1 LSLTIQS
8 DAFAYNR
15 WRGDGVNLDTDIDLS
30 DRTASRLSL
39 SAKQLA
45 HGDYVFSQVVI
56 DAQGNAAS
64 HEASLHGVLGSPI
77 ADNQQLTIN
86 LRGRYENES
95 ADKLDKSV
103 HRQQWLGQVTRMD
116 LKNSQLHA
124 ELDHAAEFAIE
135 RDLEHELTVALH
147 GFCMHVDN
155 GHACGSG
162 EWRSEGPWQL
172 QASINKWPLVLEHSA
187 NAEVTRLTTNI
198 DATADI
204 RRSSDQSLL
213 GNARLTLSDAIIR
226 YRLGDHEEVLP
237 ITQGSMQ
244 LNADARGITSS
255 AALHI
260 ASDTVADFNATAKHT
275 ASTDIEDWPLQGK
288 LALRSEDTKL
298 IPVFIHEVDRAG
310 GILTANIDL
319 SGTLGAPQL
328 NGNVDLRQGEL
339 DFYRWNLALR
349 ELQLSAQLNDA
360 AVQFKAQGNAGQG
373 TLNAEGNLDWR
384 NQLNGKLQLHGEKL
398 LVADSPEYHITAS
411 PTLTFDIRNEN
422 GKGLI
427 DVSGE
432 VLIPSAKLQPQA
444 IVNAVQ
450 ISDDAR
456 FKDDALYA
464 RDGTWRVNSNVNVKL
479 GDDVHFDGLGLQGQL
494 GGEVSTRLRTGVA
507 ASGRGEL
514 GISDGHYEA
523 YGRKFDIKRGRL
535 LFDNIALGNPGLDIQ
550 AERII
555 NDVTL
560 GDITVGVNVRGFLRD
575 PRLEFYS
582 DPSMSQTQIVS
593 YLVIG
598 KPFDQAQGQETTT
611 VRSATSSLALQGGGY
626 LAGQLGRRI
635 GFEQV
640 GVETDANNQSA
651 LVLGKF
657 LSPRLYVS
665 YGISLTQAINTLKLR
680 YSVSKHWAI
689 KTESGEAKSADV
701 EFRIEH

>member
-1 LSLTIQS
+1 
-8 DAFAYNR
+8 
-15 WRGDGVNLDTDIDLS
+15 
-30 DRTASRLSL
+30 
-39 SAKQLA
+39 
-45 HGDYVFSQVVI
+45 
-56 DAQGNAAS
+56 
-64 HEASLHGVLGSPI
+64 
-77 ADNQQLTIN
+77 
-86 LRGRYENES
+86 
-95 ADKLDKSV
+95 
-103 HRQQWLGQVTRMD
+103 
-116 LKNSQLHA
+116 
-124 ELDHAAEFAIE
+124 
-135 RDLEHELTVALH
+135 
-147 GFCMHVDN
+147 MHVDN

-162 EWRSEGPWQL
+162 EWQSEGSWQL

-198 DATADI
+198 DATANI

-213 GNARLTLSDAIIR
+213 GNAQLTLNDAIIR
-226 YRLGDHEEVLP
+226 YQLGDHEEVLP
-237 ITQGSMQ
+237 ITLGNIQ
-244 LNADARGITSS
+244 LNADTRGITTN

-260 ASDTVADFNATAKHT
+260 ASDTVADFSATASHV
-275 ASTDIEDWPLQGK
+275 ASADIENWPLQGK
-288 LALRSEDTKL
+288 LSLRSEDAKL

-310 GILTANIDL
+310 GVLDAKINL
-319 SGTLGAPQL
+319 SGTLGTPQL
-328 NGNVDLRQGEL
+328 NGNIDFNNGEL

-349 ELQLSAQLNDA
+349 ELQLNAQLNSDE
-360 AVQFKAQGNAGQG
+360 VQFKAQGNAGQG
-373 TLNAEGNLDWR
+373 TLNAEGNFNWR
-384 NQLNGKLQLHGEKL
+384 NQLTGKLQLHGEKL

-411 PTLTFDIRNEN
+411 PTLTFDIRNEG

-432 VLIPSAKLQPQA
+432 ILVPSAKLQPQA

-450 ISDDAR
+450 ISNDAH
-456 FKDDALYA
+456 FKDDALYT
-464 RDGTWRVNSNVNVKL
+464 RDSVWRVNSNVNIKL

-494 GGEVSTRLRTGVA
+494 GGEVSTRLRTAMA

-535 LFDNIALGNPGLDIQ
+535 LFDNIALDNPGLDIQ
-550 AERII
+550 AERVI

-560 GDITVGVNVRGFLRD
+560 GDLTVGVNVRGFLRD

-593 YLVIG
+593 YLIVG
-598 KPFDQAQGQETTT
+598 KPLDQLQSQETTT

-626 LAGQLGRRI
+626 LASQLGRRV
-635 GFEQV
+635 GLEEV
-640 GVETDANNQSA
+640 GVETNANNQSA

-680 YSVSKHWAI
+680 YTVSKHWAL

-701 EFRIEH
+701 EFKIER